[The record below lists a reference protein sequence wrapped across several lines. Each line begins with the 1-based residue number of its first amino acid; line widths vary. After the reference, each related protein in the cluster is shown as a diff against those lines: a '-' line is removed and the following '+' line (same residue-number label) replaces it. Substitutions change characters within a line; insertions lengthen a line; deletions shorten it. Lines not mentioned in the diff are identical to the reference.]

1 LNKKLF
7 ITIVL
12 AAFIVIPISVY
23 AFNTHSFQLPLNLIN
38 NTSNETIEEN
48 QNYMGMMSNYDYM
61 NEMMNSKNMQNMN
74 PEEHNQFIEDQR
86 TLIEQLLQNGEI
98 TLEEATERLN
108 VLDQM
113 DQLHSQ
119 HHNNTSIS
127 TKGCH

>member
-1 LNKKLF
+1 MNKKLF

-86 TLIEQLLQNGEI
+86 TLIEQLLQN
-98 TLEEATERLN
+98 
-108 VLDQM
+108 
-113 DQLHSQ
+113 
-119 HHNNTSIS
+119 S